1 MKIRDTFG
9 PAHTSCTY
17 LHHPRSKPES
27 SFVESSA
34 KLPCFR
40 SVLARGVRGEGAI
53 TTEATTVELTQP
65 SPTRTCTIADAA
77 ELSLTHATA
86 VVVVGVVVVAVF

>member
-1 MKIRDTFG
+1 M
-9 PAHTSCTY
+9 Y
-17 LHHPRSKPES
+17 
-27 SFVESSA
+27 
-34 KLPCFR
+34 
-40 SVLARGVRGEGAI
+40 VLASPSLETGELFRRELGETPLFPFCFGERGERRGSEGAI